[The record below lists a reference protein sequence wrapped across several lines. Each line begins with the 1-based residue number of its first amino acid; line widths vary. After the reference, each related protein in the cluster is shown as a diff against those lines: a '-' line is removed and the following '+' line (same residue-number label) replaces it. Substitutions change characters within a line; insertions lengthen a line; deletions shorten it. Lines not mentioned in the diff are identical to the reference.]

1 MRWFSCVLFLHE
13 FSFVICQSPPPPPLL
28 LLVSFDGFRHDYP
41 KLYGPLAN
49 FQRLEQ
55 RGIRAP
61 SMTPT
66 FHTATLPNQYTYATG
81 PHPHPRIRIIVS
93 LG

>member
-1 MRWFSCVLFLHE
+1 MGWFLRVLFFYE
-13 FSFVICQSPPPPPLL
+13 FSFVICQSPPLL

-66 FHTATLPNQYTYATG
+66 FHTATLPNQYT
-81 PHPHPRIRIIVS
+81 
-93 LG
+93 